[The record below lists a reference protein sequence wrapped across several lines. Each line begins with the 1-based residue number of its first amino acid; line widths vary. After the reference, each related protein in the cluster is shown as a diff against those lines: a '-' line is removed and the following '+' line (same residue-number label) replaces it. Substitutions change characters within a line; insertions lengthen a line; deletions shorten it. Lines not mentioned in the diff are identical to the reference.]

1 MDSGSIEVKLIT
13 REGRRMAAV
22 NLHGNIGSPDGF
34 GAHKFRDSLNGLG
47 DYDVLYATLDSSG
60 GSAVDAWFIYD
71 YLTTGQGSQHESLVL
86 ITGQCSGEAILIALG
101 FGQILMRPASYI
113 RFRPPPLSRPEAVR
127 RASGFIARLIAKRAG
142 RQVDEV
148 LGWMDKN
155 KKFTSAECLECSLCD
170 GIV

>member
-1 MDSGSIEVKLIT
+1 MDSGLLEVKLIT
-13 REGRRMAAV
+13 RKGWRVAAV

-34 GAHKFRDSLNGLG
+34 GAHQFRDSLNGLG
-47 DYDVLYATLDSSG
+47 DYDVLYATLDSAG
-60 GSAVDAWFIYD
+60 GSVVDAWFIYD
-71 YLTTGQGSQHESLVL
+71 YLTTGLGSRHESLVL

-101 FGQILMRPASYI
+101 FGQILMRPDSYI

-127 RASGFIARLIAKRAG
+127 QASGYIARLLAKRVG

-155 KKFTSAECLECSLCD
+155 KKFTSDECLQCSLCD

>member
-1 MDSGSIEVKLIT
+1 MDSGSLEVKLIT
-13 REGRRMAAV
+13 RDGWRVAAV
-22 NLHGNIGSPDGF
+22 NLHGNIGSADGF
-34 GAHKFRDSLNGLG
+34 EAHQFRDSLNRLG

-71 YLTTGQGSQHESLVL
+71 YLTTGPGSRHESLVL
-86 ITGQCSGEAILIALG
+86 ITGQCTGEAILIALG

-113 RFRPPPLSRPEAVR
+113 HLRPPPLSRLETVHR
-127 RASGFIARLIAKRAG
+127 TSGFIARLIAKRVG
-142 RQVDEV
+142 RHVDEV

-155 KKFTSAECLECSLCD
+155 KKFTPDECLACSLCD